1 MASTSNIQSAQ
12 IKNLGL
18 NQRNEAVLD
27 DKASDKS
34 VNSSRDRA
42 GSLRAEIKTGRG
54 KEAGLASASP
64 QKLST
69 EDIHKELNDFYK
81 TATGRNLI

>member
-1 MASTSNIQSAQ
+1 MASTSNIQSNQ
-12 IKNLGL
+12 IQNLGL
-18 NQRNEAVLD
+18 NQKREAVSD

-34 VNSSRDRA
+34 LNSSRDRA
-42 GSLRAEIKTGRG
+42 GSLRNEIKTGRA
-54 KEAGLASASP
+54 KEAGATSGSP